1 MGIQERSASTHCH
14 AGLVAAALLLAWKA
28 PVSELSGHCCLLV
41 RRIHVLA
48 WQEAQMTVEQSM
60 FSDDGLRHEQLPSEQ
75 ELLEGMQA
83 VQDAVAAAEREHGI
97 LSSPQPVRHADSREQ
112 SGEFPLLRPALRM
125 SQMSTGFKL
134 SASAQGE

>member
-1 MGIQERSASTHCH
+1 M
-14 AGLVAAALLLAWKA
+14 
-28 PVSELSGHCCLLV
+28 
-41 RRIHVLA
+41 LA